1 MKKIISMALVV
12 LLVMAGSV
20 CAFAG
25 TSPIGYN
32 DWDSKHTY
40 PLDTVNTKYHT
51 AVKMLVDKK
60 AIEGYE
66 DGLFHPERSISRAEM
81 AKILLIITNNTGN
94 MALYEKNNTF
104 SDLGGHS
111 WAKGYINTAA
121 ALGIINGVGNGKFNP
136 GGEVTYAEAMAMIVR
151 LLDQVKDSDLPGTWP
166 NNYINYVKTG
176 NRTGTVQVSDW
187 NAFAQRGD
195 IALILDRN
203 I

>member
-1 MKKIISMALVV
+1 MKKIISMVLTV
-12 LLVMAGSV
+12 LLVAAGSI
-20 CAFAG
+20 CAFADPG
-25 TSPIGYN
+25 PIGYN
-32 DWDSKHTY
+32 AWDSKPAY
-40 PLDTVNTKYHT
+40 PPDTVSTKYHK

-94 MALYEKNNTF
+94 MALYEQNNTF
-104 SDLGGHS
+104 NDLGGHT

-121 ALGIINGVGNGKFNP
+121 ALGIINGIGNGKFNP

-151 LLDQVKDSDLPGTWP
+151 LLDQVRDSDLPGTWP

-176 NRTGTVQVSDW
+176 NRTGNIEIGDW
-187 NAFAQRGD
+187 NASATRGD